1 MIGPRWIGKT
11 VLLKAVADKAVA
23 DKNSPYSLVVH
34 WHLGH
39 VCPTTDA
46 EFVAGLG
53 QQLHNAM
60 QSSVNDYAEHQQYLK
75 DGSFSHLKE
84 ITDLL
89 DEANEAVLMLWDGL
103 DKPLGQAIYSVGL
116 ANPFWDFRT
125 ILATAL
131 QTSRTSETAHWIW

>member
-1 MIGPRWIGKT
+1 MPMSLLNWAPLFSILNSSGKYT
-11 VLLKAVADKAVA
+11 ADPWAHSIVFSGMA
-23 DKNSPYSLVVH
+23 L
-34 WHLGH
+34 
-39 VCPTTDA
+39 
-46 EFVAGLG
+46 
-53 QQLHNAM
+53 
-60 QSSVNDYAEHQQYLK
+60 NDYAEHQQYLK